1 MKARNDADRVDTR
14 LRGWR
19 LGLAWL
25 AWTVVFLLTLALLA
39 YLAPA
44 NYRLTRVEWA
54 VEQARPAAEVFTSYD
69 TFVGI
74 LVALETL
81 AAAVALG
88 MGLLVVALRPADRM
102 GLLASAFLLTMS
114 PFMLSGN
121 IDIWRFPAWLG
132 LPAVLLPVYAAL
144 FMACLVL
151 FIFLFPD
158 GRLVFPWERWL
169 AVPVVAAVVLYLLRD
184 PLRIPDLWI
193 SAVGWGILMAA
204 LLTLWL
210 GGLAVQAYRYRR
222 LASAEARQQIKWVL
236 LGLSAPVTLVVTGF
250 IALFLIDAQAWVQ
263 FVGVPLQIVAFALI
277 PVTIGISMLRYH
289 LWDVDVVIRRTLI
302 YGALTG
308 TLLAAYLIGVLVLQS
323 LFRAL
328 TRQESSLAIVI
339 STLAIAALFVP
350 LRRRIQNDIDRR
362 FYRRK
367 YDAQKTLEAFAL
379 IARDETD
386 LEVLTVELARVV
398 QETMQP
404 EQCTPVAQRGETID
418 RKDGS
423 GSK

>member
-1 MKARNDADRVDTR
+1 MTVRNDADRADTR

-19 LGLAWL
+19 LILAWL
-25 AWTVVFLLTLALLA
+25 AWVVVFLLTLALLA

-54 VEQARPAAEVFTSYD
+54 VEQARPAAEVFTSY
-69 TFVGI
+69 TMFVRI
-74 LVALETL
+74 LVVLETL

-102 GLLASAFLLTMS
+102 GLLASGFLLTMS
-114 PFMLSGN
+114 PFTLSGN
-121 IDIWRFPAWLG
+121 IDVWRFPAWLD
-132 LPAVLLPVYAAL
+132 LPAVLLPVYASL
-144 FMACLVL
+144 FMVGLVL

-158 GRLVFPWERWL
+158 GRLAFPWERWL
-169 AVPVVAAVVLYLLRD
+169 AVPVVAAFVLYLLRA
-184 PLRIPDLWI
+184 PLRISDHWI
-193 SAVGWGILMAA
+193 SEAGWGILATA
-204 LLTLWL
+204 LLTSWL
-210 GGLAVQAYRYRR
+210 GGLAAQAYRYRR

-236 LGLSAPVTLVVTGF
+236 LGLSAPVTAVVVSLVGQS
-250 IALFLIDAQAWVQ
+250 LIDDPAWWQ
-263 FVGVPLQIVAFALI
+263 FFASPLQIISFALI
-277 PVTIGISMLRYH
+277 PITIGISMLRYH

-323 LFRAL
+323 LFRTL
-328 TRQESSLAIVI
+328 TRQDSSLAIVI

-386 LEVLTVELARVV
+386 LERLTGELARVV

-404 EQCTPVAQRGETID
+404 EGVSVWLRD
-418 RKDGS
+418 
-423 GSK
+423 SKRL

>member
-1 MKARNDADRVDTR
+1 MTVRNDADRADTR

-19 LGLAWL
+19 LILAWL
-25 AWTVVFLLTLALLA
+25 AWMVVFLLTLALLA

-44 NYRLTRVEWA
+44 NYWLTGVEWA
-54 VEQARPAAEVFTSYD
+54 VEQARPAAEVFTSYT
-69 TFVGI
+69 TFVRI
-74 LVALETL
+74 LVVLETL

-102 GLLASAFLLTMS
+102 GLLASGFLLTMS

-121 IDIWRFPAWLG
+121 IDVWRFPAWLD
-132 LPAVLLPVYAAL
+132 LPAVLLPVYASL
-144 FMACLVL
+144 FMVGLVL

-158 GRLVFPWERWL
+158 GRLAFPWERWL
-169 AVPVVAAVVLYLLRD
+169 AVPVVAAFVLYLLRA
-184 PLRIPDLWI
+184 PLRISDQWI
-193 SAVGWGILMAA
+193 SEAGWGILATA
-204 LLTLWL
+204 LLTSWL

-236 LGLSAPVTLVVTGF
+236 LGLSAPVTAVVVSLVGQS
-250 IALFLIDAQAWVQ
+250 LIDDPAWWQ
-263 FVGVPLQIVAFALI
+263 FFASPLQIISFALI
-277 PVTIGISMLRYH
+277 PITIGISMLRYH

-328 TRQESSLAIVI
+328 TRQDSSLAIVI

-362 FYRRK
+362 FYRKK
-367 YDAQKTLEAFAL
+367 YDAQRVLAQFAQT
-379 IARDETD
+379 ARDETD
-386 LEVLTVELARVV
+386 LDALTMELTRVV
-398 QETMQP
+398 QETLQP
-404 EQCTPVAQRGETID
+404 ERVSVWLNKEMR
-418 RKDGS
+418 
-423 GSK
+423 